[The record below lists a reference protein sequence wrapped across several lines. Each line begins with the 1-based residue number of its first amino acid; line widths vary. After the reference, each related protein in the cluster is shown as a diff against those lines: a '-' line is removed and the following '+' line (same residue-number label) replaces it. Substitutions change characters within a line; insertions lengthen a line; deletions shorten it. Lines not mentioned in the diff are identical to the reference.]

1 MAGIKMAGIKMD
13 TRELNYQLRN
23 NPWASYKE
31 NSLSQNYRLMLE
43 KFYKDDPNVNRFQD
57 MNKTGIYEFVL
68 VGIATGKFTMEQLQA
83 TIHEETR

>member
-1 MAGIKMAGIKMD
+1 MAGIKMD

-68 VGIATGKFTMEQLQA
+68 VGIETSKCTMEQLQA